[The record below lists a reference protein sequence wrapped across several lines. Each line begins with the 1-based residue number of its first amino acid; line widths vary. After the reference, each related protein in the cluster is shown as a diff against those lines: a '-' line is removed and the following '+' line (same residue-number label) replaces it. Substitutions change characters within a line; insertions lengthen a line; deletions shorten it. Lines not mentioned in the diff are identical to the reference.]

1 MRGKSAR
8 GGSLLPLHGA
18 APALLPCSRTT
29 HLFLL
34 HISHYSPSLHHFQPF
49 LQKQLSILAP
59 LPAVFTEATTRVA
72 ATLHPCTAPSRF
84 YRSNHKGCSY
94 SPSLHRSQP
103 FLYRSLIDYEVSGTS
118 YYSPLTDYLANTYPF
133 PLNNLANNKGF
144 FI

>member
-1 MRGKSAR
+1 M
-8 GGSLLPLHGA
+8 A
-18 APALLPCSRTT
+18 APTTYCLLLITGVRGEVEMVIGELGAGCGASLPEGAPSCPYMV
-29 HLFLL
+29 LPP
-34 HISHYSPSLHHFQPF
+34 HYSPV
-49 LQKQLSILAP
+49 LAP
-59 LPAVFTEATTRVA
+59 LICSCYTFLT
-72 ATLHPCTAPSRF
+72 TLHPCTTSSRF

-133 PLNNLANNKGF
+133 PLNNLADNKGF